1 MATIAITIIVP
12 IPTTS
17 TSTTWA
23 LWSVKL
29 LSWTIPHFEQYSC
42 SDSMSVKVFFL
53 NLRVGDNEVE
63 VPDDS
68 KIEKE
73 FFLALLD
80 PSIWQQ
86 SHWTSSCL
94 SSHYKS
100 IQILAKNLKIRNFQD
115 EWQVLRKINT
125 NFQSKFNVFKQ

>member
-1 MATIAITIIVP
+1 
-12 IPTTS
+12 
-17 TSTTWA
+17 
-23 LWSVKL
+23 
-29 LSWTIPHFEQYSC
+29 
-42 SDSMSVKVFFL
+42 MSVKVFFL

-94 SSHYKS
+94 SSHDKS

-115 EWQVLRKINT
+115 E
-125 NFQSKFNVFKQ
+125 